1 LSIAEELL
9 RSSKPEDVA
18 QLSKDILPS
27 QPMWEEALGPFL
39 ELPPRLST
47 AITSPLS
54 GIVHLVDRGL
64 SETFSQRYEN
74 IARDSSQCSAAFRLA
89 HYTVRALSSLD
100 ITEHIGLEEFEVLFY
115 NLPLVVQLIE
125 DDLVIEGYNYIAG
138 SLTQEQ
144 REEYANIAR
153 DARKIIQGRSSSTQQ
168 IASTGGAVSATIAS
182 VWETRLEN
190 LQGISPV
197 DYRVGQAFTQVM
209 ESVDPSSIALSSEAI
224 GQLCRGM
231 RTDNPIRSAARMA
244 LLRRSILQNPAGV
257 RACNEFV
264 ADSTGL
270 KVEDETG
277 NGQYCVPIL
286 PRDYFANKIQV
297 FESCRCSTFFCL
309 KRRTLT
315 R

>member
-1 LSIAEELL
+1 
-9 RSSKPEDVA
+9 
-18 QLSKDILPS
+18 
-27 QPMWEEALGPFL
+27 MWEEALGPFL

-54 GIVHLVDRGL
+54 GIVHLIGRGL

-89 HYTVRALSSLD
+89 HYTVRVLSSLD
-100 ITEHIGLEEFEVLFY
+100 ITEHIGLKEFEVLFY

-125 DDLVIEGYNYIAG
+125 DGLVIDGYNHIAG
-138 SLTQEQ
+138 PLTQEQ
-144 REEYANIAR
+144 REESGNIVK
-153 DARKIIQGRSSSTQQ
+153 DARKIIQGWSSSTQQ

-190 LQGISPV
+190 LEGISPV
-197 DYRVGQAFTQVM
+197 DYRVGQVFTKVM
-209 ESVDPSSIALSSEAI
+209 EGVDPSSIALSSEAI

-231 RTDNPIRSAARMA
+231 RSDNAIRSAARVA

-257 RACNEFV
+257 RVCNEFV
-264 ADSTGL
+264 TDSTGL
-270 KVEDETG
+270 KVEEETG

-286 PRDYFANKIQV
+286 LENT
-297 FESCRCSTFFCL
+297 SLTLCRSSEAVTAQPSSV
-309 KRRTLT
+309 
-315 R
+315 